1 MLRRRFCLSWML
13 MLIAGLCVTV
23 SAAQAGEIKLALD
36 SPPDLEKSGTYVWAR
51 AFADHLTAN
60 KMVVKEYPVN
70 ALGNEAERLDQA
82 SQGLLEVSMSDLSRA
97 GQLEPAIMG
106 FMLPFLWDDMEHLD
120 RALVTSGLL
129 KGFNEKMS
137 KKGVR
142 VLSLVALGNAVG
154 ITNTKKTIR
163 SVDDMK
169 GMRMRAMDKFQ
180 TKFYDQWGCNS
191 VVVPWSEI
199 YNALQTGV
207 ADGYL
212 NPPWVP
218 IMFKHTELLKYFTH
232 AAISPSLRT
241 ALVSEEWYSTLSKKD
256 KEVVDAAVLAANA
269 ANRKWVAD
277 SEEKAL
283 AALKAGGVEVSRLAP
298 ADRAKFTEVSR
309 KAYPEIIPAE
319 YVPMFIDAAEKAR
332 KQ

>member
-1 MLRRRFCLSWML
+1 MAAAVLGVAVL
-13 MLIAGLCVTV
+13 T
-23 SAAQAGEIKLALD
+23 AQAAEIKLALD

-60 KMVVKEYPVN
+60 QLVVKEYAVN

-97 GQLEPAIMG
+97 GQIEPAIMG

-120 RALVTSGLL
+120 RATPASGLL
-129 KGFNEKMS
+129 KEFNDKLS

-142 VLSLVALGNAVG
+142 VLSLVALGNAAG
-154 ITNTKKTIR
+154 IANTKKTIR
-163 SVDDMK
+163 GVDDMK

-180 TKFYDQWGCNS
+180 TKYYEQWGCNS
-191 VVVPWSEI
+191 VVVPWPEI

-218 IMFKHTELLKYFTH
+218 ILFKHTEVIKYFNH
-232 AAISPSLRT
+232 AAISPSLRI
-241 ALVSEEWYSTLSKKD
+241 ALASEEWYAKLSKKD
-256 KEVVDAAVLAANA
+256 KEVVDAAVAKADA
-269 ANRKWVAD
+269 ANRKWVRE

-283 AALKAGGVEVSRLAP
+283 AALKAAGVEVSLLAP
-298 ADRAKFTEVSR
+298 ADRAKFTELSR
-309 KAYPEIIPAE
+309 KAYPDIIPAE
-319 YVPMFIDAAEKAR
+319 YVPKFIDAAEKAR
-332 KQ
+332 KK

>member
-1 MLRRRFCLSWML
+1 MV
-13 MLIAGLCVTV
+13 IAALCVTV
-23 SAAQAGEIKLALD
+23 SAALAAEVKLALD

-70 ALGNEAERLDQA
+70 ALGNEAERLDQV

-97 GQLEPAIMG
+97 GQIEPAVMG
-106 FMLPFLWDDMEHLD
+106 FMLFFLWDDLDHLD
-120 RALVTSGLL
+120 RALMTSGML
-129 KGFNEKMS
+129 KGLNEKLS

-154 ITNTKKTIR
+154 IANTKKPVRT
-163 SVDDMK
+163 VEDLK

-180 TKFYDQWGCNS
+180 TKYYEQWGCNS
-191 VVVPWSEI
+191 VVVPWPEI
-199 YNALQTGV
+199 YNSLQTGV

-218 IMFKHTELLKYFTH
+218 ILFKHTELVKHFTH
-232 AAISPSLRT
+232 AAISPSLRI
-241 ALVSEEWYSTLSKKD
+241 ALVSEEWYSKLSKKD
-256 KEVVDAAVLAANA
+256 REVVDAAASAANE
-269 ANRKWVAD
+269 ANRKWVRD

-283 AALKAGGVEVSRLAP
+283 AALRAAGVEVSPLAP
-298 ADRAKFTEVSR
+298 AERAKFTEFSR
-309 KAYPEIIPAE
+309 KAYPDVIPAE
-319 YVPMFIDAAEKAR
+319 SIPMFVDAAEKAR
-332 KQ
+332 KK